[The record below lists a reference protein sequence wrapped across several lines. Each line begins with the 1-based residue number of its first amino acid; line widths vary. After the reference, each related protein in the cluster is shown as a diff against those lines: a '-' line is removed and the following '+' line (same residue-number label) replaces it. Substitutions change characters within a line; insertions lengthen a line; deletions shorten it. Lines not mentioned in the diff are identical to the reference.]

1 MDKVLQCIW
10 ALLGS
15 LGFGVFF
22 NVHGKNLFYAAL
34 GGMVGWIVYLISPVF
49 MAMQLMQFFWAGVS
63 ISLYSELLAIKRKC
77 PVTVFLVASMI
88 PLVPGGTIYYTME
101 SLLLGDTQKFIELGV
116 STFEIAGSIAMG
128 ILASSF
134 SVKLIK
140 AIKKKSFAK

>member
-1 MDKVLQCIW
+1 MVENILQCLW
-10 ALLGS
+10 AFLGS

-34 GGMVGWIVYLISPVF
+34 GGLVGWIVYLVSPCF
-49 MAMQLMQFFWAGVS
+49 TNMQLMQFFWASVA
-63 ISLYSELLAIKRKC
+63 ISLYSELLAMWRKC

-134 SVKLIK
+134 AVKLVK
-140 AIKKKSFAK
+140 TLKRKSHI

>member
-134 SVKLIK
+134 AVKLIK
-140 AIKKKSFAK
+140 AIRKKSFAK

>member
-1 MDKVLQCIW
+1 MVENILQCLW
-10 ALLGS
+10 AFLGS

-34 GGMVGWIVYLISPVF
+34 GGLVGWIAYLVSPCF
-49 MAMQLMQFFWAGVS
+49 TNMQLMQFFWASVA
-63 ISLYSELLAIKRKC
+63 ISLYSELLAMWRKC

-134 SVKLIK
+134 AVKLVK
-140 AIKKKSFAK
+140 TLKRKSHI